1 MAACKSF
8 ALDNLAQCVLYDYA
22 IEDGMR
28 NVPQSQ
34 ILFFDRGGV
43 CPPNL
48 QVNLVQNGDFETG
61 NYNPWFI
68 VSQTTGVAVS
78 VVRSDSASTN
88 PELHPT
94 GLQYALKIEV
104 LGNANA
110 GPKTITFANQLTTTI
125 AGHNYAISF
134 DVTGCGST
142 SDLLTVLVGS
152 KTIVSTVIQGD
163 CKTWGTYSGTFTAV
177 GGDEIQI
184 VPSFSSSSSVFNQW
198 YFDNFFVQE
207 I

>member
-1 MAACKSF
+1 
-8 ALDNLAQCVLYDYA
+8 
-22 IEDGMR
+22 MR
-28 NVPQSQ
+28 NVPSSQ

-43 CPPNL
+43 CPQNL
-48 QVNLVQNGDFETG
+48 QVNLVDNGDFETG
-61 NYNPWFI
+61 NYSPWVI

-110 GPKTITFANQLTTTI
+110 DPKTITFANLLTKTI
-125 AGHNYAISF
+125 VGHNYAISF

-142 SDLLTVLVGS
+142 SDQFAVLVGS

-163 CKTWGTYSGTFTAV
+163 CKTWSTYSGTFTAAV

-198 YFDNFFVQE
+198 YFDNFFVQDVTP
-207 I
+207 IAP